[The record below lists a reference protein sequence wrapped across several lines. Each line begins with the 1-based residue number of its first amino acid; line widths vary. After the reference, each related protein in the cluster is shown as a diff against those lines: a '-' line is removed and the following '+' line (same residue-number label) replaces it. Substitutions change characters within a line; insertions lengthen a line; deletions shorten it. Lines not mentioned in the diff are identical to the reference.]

1 MDEFVKAHYKL
12 QVDEAVKALQEH
24 GFDARFFETR
34 DEAVS
39 FIMAQ
44 AAECK
49 TVGVGGTKTVRALG
63 IVDLLD
69 AAGKTVY
76 DNWKLKPGTPEELQC
91 RKAQMTTDL
100 FLSSANAVTV
110 TGEIVNKEA
119 SGNRTN
125 SMTFG
130 PQHVIIVV
138 GRNKI
143 VPDIAAALDRIERV
157 AAPVRAMG
165 MGRKTPCVK
174 TGVCMDCDSPD
185 RICRITTILHRN
197 PLFTKISVVIL
208 DEDLGY

>member
-1 MDEFVKAHYKL
+1 MDEFVQAHHK
-12 QVDEAVKALQEH
+12 VHAETTVKALQKH

-34 DEAVS
+34 DELAS
-39 FIMAQ
+39 FIMNQ
-44 AAECK
+44 AEACR
-49 TVGVGGTKTVRALG
+49 TVGIGGTKTVRALG
-63 IVDLLD
+63 VVEMLE

-91 RKAQMTTDL
+91 RKAQMTADL
-100 FLSSANAVTV
+100 FLSSANAVTM

-130 PQHVIIVV
+130 PPQVIVVV

-143 VPDIAAALDRIERV
+143 VPHLDAALERIEYV
-157 AAPVRAMG
+157 AGPVRAMS
-165 MGRKTPCVK
+165 MKLKTPCAK
-174 TGVCMDCDSPD
+174 TGICEDCDSPQ
-185 RICRITTILHRN
+185 RICRITSIIHRQ
-197 PLFTKISVVIL
+197 PVFTKISVAIL

>member
-1 MDEFVKAHYKL
+1 MDEFVKAHHRIHA
-12 QVDEAVKALQEH
+12 DAAVKALQKH
-24 GFDARFFETR
+24 GFEARFFETG

-39 FIMAQ
+39 FIVDQ
-44 AAECK
+44 AAEYK

-63 IVDLLD
+63 VLERLE

-76 DNWKLKPGTPEELQC
+76 DNWKLKAGSPEELQC
-91 RKAQMTTDL
+91 RKAQMTADL
-100 FLSSANAVTV
+100 FLSSSNAVTM

-125 SMTFG
+125 AMTFG

-143 VPDIAAALDRIERV
+143 VPDVAAALERIEYV

-165 MGRKTPCVK
+165 MGRKTPCVE
-174 TGVCMDCDSPD
+174 TGICMDCDSPD
-185 RICRITTILHRN
+185 RICRITTVLHRK
-197 PLFTKISVVIL
+197 PMFTKITVVII